1 MRDAIRAHVATHLV
15 YLRRQRLLQATLAVV
30 TVGTVTSLTAGLTL
44 LDVANR
50 FDVLRNM
57 ADGLHGLAKLMTA
70 GVGLLL
76 VRQHRRS
83 WSLAVVATTPAP
95 FAAWTAS
102 VLITAAAVG
111 AAAQAIVGVTCA
123 ALSVAWGV
131 TYQYGF
137 VYLALDRFAES
148 LILLGVATVLASVFH
163 PVVVGTAV
171 FLINDGVIRTLR
183 AALAALPASVAAV
196 LDLGLTA
203 AYYVL
208 PSLDPFGER
217 TAALLRNLRPVERDW
232 WHLLATFG
240 YALLLLAWAQALTV
254 LLLRRRP
261 TT

>member
-1 MRDAIRAHVATHLV
+1 MGDAIRAHLAAHLTC
-15 YLRRQRLLQATLAVV
+15 LRRQRLLQATLAVI
-30 TVGTVTSLTAGLTL
+30 TLGLVTSMTAGLSL
-44 LDVANR
+44 IDVSNR
-50 FDVLRNM
+50 FDVLRGM
-57 ADGLHGLAKLMTA
+57 AVGLHGLAKLMTA

-95 FAAWTAS
+95 FAAWVAS
-102 VLITAAAVG
+102 VLITGAAVG
-111 AAAQAIVGVTCA
+111 AAAQALVGVTCA
-123 ALSVAWGV
+123 ALSVGWGV

-137 VYLALDRFAES
+137 VYLALDHFAES
-148 LILLGVATVLASVFH
+148 LILLGVATVLGSVLH

-171 FLINDGVIRTLR
+171 FLVNDGVIRMLR
-183 AALAALPASVAAV
+183 AALAALPTWAGAV
-196 LDLGLTA
+196 VDQGLTA

-232 WHLLATFG
+232 WYLLATFG

>member
-1 MRDAIRAHVATHLV
+1 MVDAIRAHVAVHLLC
-15 YLRRQRLLQATLAVV
+15 LRRQRLLQATLAVV
-30 TVGTVTSLTAGLTL
+30 SLGLVTSLTAGLSL
-44 LDVANR
+44 IDVSNR
-50 FDVLRNM
+50 FDVLRSM
-57 ADGLHGLAKLMTA
+57 ADGLHGLARLMTA

-95 FAAWTAS
+95 FAAWVAS
-102 VLITAAAVG
+102 VLVTGAAVG
-111 AAAQAIVGVTCA
+111 AAAQTIVGVTCA

-148 LILLGVATVLASVFH
+148 LILLGVATVLASVLH

-171 FLINDGVIRTLR
+171 FLINDGVIRMLR
-183 AALAALPASVAAV
+183 AALAALPASAAAV
-196 LDLGLTA
+196 VDQGLTA
-203 AYYVL
+203 AYYAL

-232 WHLLATFG
+232 WYLLATFG